1 MALCHT
7 VPPPYILAQKPYNGE
22 STVTSALCMVRHRYW
37 HPQCHHVLISV
48 ATPNLSKE
56 WDFGKRVAIAFKAFW
71 WNLPKPKNMVKR
83 YFLWRNIDHKKV
95 VTWQKNR
102 QFTKSWFQCSMRS
115 RQKTKNKVICQNW
128 SRAGGFLF
136 SNPVAWVSEMNQTN
150 YSNSRKSFN
159 GIESYGF

>member
-7 VPPPYILAQKPYNGE
+7 VPPPYILAQEPYNGE
-22 STVTSALCMVRHRYW
+22 STVVQLCVWLGTATGTPSVTMCSYQW
-37 HPQCHHVLISV
+37 QHP
-48 ATPNLSKE
+48 TYPRK
-56 WDFGKRVAIAFKAFW
+56 GKRGAIAVKAFW
-71 WNLPKPKNMVKR
+71 WNLPKPKNMVKP
-83 YFLWRNIDHKKV
+83 YFPWRNINHQKV